1 MVLRQKANL
10 KTGVTRKQSTP
21 NFPEYENLLRLD
33 THTCVC
39 VSGGKKCLF
48 FGKFSVICFL
58 VTTFLR
64 FALLS
69 YRRINIIILAFHYAH
84 KVTKKAGIRQENM
97 ITRRTWQTTQFLQGS
112 SIRNSMDGVI
122 GEFFIYSKGV
132 LRFFCNF
139 ILK

>member
-1 MVLRQKANL
+1 MENFWRFFLENYVKFHLKYRWWWGKKANL

-97 ITRRTWQTTQFLQGS
+97 ITQTDLT
-112 SIRNSMDGVI
+112 N
-122 GEFFIYSKGV
+122 
-132 LRFFCNF
+132 NA
-139 ILK
+139 ILTR